1 MATIINMKPSAY
13 KLFMYVPTGECF
25 ICDAKLFMKIKDGD
39 NNRDLALN
47 LHTGRI
53 HSGMHRTETVQCV
66 DVEINV
72 K

>member
-1 MATIINMKPSAY
+1 MATIVNMKPSASRI
-13 KLFMYVPTGECF
+13 FAHVPIGECF
-25 ICDAKLFMKIKDGD
+25 ICDGKLFMKTKDINSNKD
-39 NNRDLALN
+39 FALN

-53 HSGMHRTETVQCV
+53 HSGMHQTETVQCV

>member
-1 MATIINMKPSAY
+1 MATIINMKPNTSKY
-13 KLFMYVPTGECF
+13 FMHIPVGECF
-25 ICDAKLFMKIKDGD
+25 ICSGNLFMKIKDINSNKD
-39 NNRDLALN
+39 YALN

-53 HSGMHRTETVQCV
+53 HSGMHQTETVQSV

>member
-1 MATIINMKPSAY
+1 MATIINMKPSAS
-13 KLFMYVPTGECF
+13 KLFVYVPVGECF
-25 ICDAKLFMKIKDGD
+25 VCNGKLFMKIKDID
-39 NNRDLALN
+39 NNKDFALN

-53 HSGMHRTETVQCV
+53 HSGMHRTETVQSV

>member
-1 MATIINMKPSAY
+1 MATTVNMKPSASR
-13 KLFMYVPTGECF
+13 LFVHVSIGECF
-25 ICDAKLFMKIKDGD
+25 IYNGKLFMKIKDID
-39 NNRDLALN
+39 SNKDFALN

-53 HSGMHRTETVQCV
+53 HSGMHQTETVQCV

>member
-1 MATIINMKPSAY
+1 MATIINMKPSAS
-13 KLFMYVPTGECF
+13 KSFMHIPIGECF
-25 ICDAKLFMKIKDGD
+25 VCNGNLFMKIKDND
-39 NNRDLALN
+39 SNKDFALN

-53 HSGMHRTETVQCV
+53 HSGMHRTETVQSV